1 MLTVKDLSVVINSKR
16 ILDHISFCVEP
27 GEWLMLIGP
36 NGAGKS
42 TLLSAISQGIKYEG
56 SIHFEGQDISRMKS
70 RQRALSFAVLSQRHE
85 VGYAFTAQ
93 EVIRLGRYASTG
105 FLKSESSQDADLI
118 HQAVELTGI
127 GDILKQNVLT
137 LSGGEL
143 QRVFLAQIF
152 AQNPKMLLLDEPA
165 NHLDLKYQEQIFELI
180 SRWVKQ
186 PGRAVI
192 SVVHDLS
199 LAKRY
204 GHSAVLLNHGRM
216 INQGPSSIALSSDS
230 LREVYGMDVYAWM
243 RKLLKVWDLP
253 Q

>member
-1 MLTVKDLSVVINSKR
+1 MLDARDVNVNINSKS
-16 ILDHISFCVEP
+16 ILDKISFHVHP
-27 GEWLMLIGP
+27 GEWMMLIGP

-42 TLLSAISQGIKYEG
+42 TLLGAISQGISYQG
-56 SIHFEGQDISRMKS
+56 SILFEGQDIARMKPKL
-70 RQRALSFAVLSQRHE
+70 RARGFALLSQRHE

-105 FLKSESSQDADLI
+105 FLRSESSDDAFFID
-118 HQAVELTGI
+118 QAVELTGI
-127 GDILKQNVLT
+127 GDILKQNMLT
-137 LSGGEL
+137 LSGGEM

-152 AQNPKMLLLDEPA
+152 AQNPKLLLLDEPA

-180 SRWVKQ
+180 SRWVRQ

-204 GHSAVLLNHGRM
+204 GGSAVLLNHGKL
-216 INQGPSSIALSSDS
+216 INQGPISTALSPES
-230 LREVYGMDVYAWM
+230 LEEVYGMNVYAWM

-253 Q
+253 E